1 MKKCLFA
8 LAILTLIGC
17 QENEVAPQPMEKFV
31 GSWSYESTE
40 LSIYFD
46 VTIHHGIYSVT
57 NRKVISPNIP
67 TEQQDNNQIDIILND
82 AGECREIAVMS
93 RGGVF
98 YRIFMINN
106 TLERDGL
113 IVSEMQINVPGYDPL
128 TLFNQVLK
136 RD

>member
-57 NRKVISPNIP
+57 NRKVI
-67 TEQQDNNQIDIILND
+67 LND